1 MEKNFGFEIEKKSNE
16 AKLARA
22 GKITTPHGEILT
34 PCFVPVGTRATV
46 KGLQVEDLEK

>member
-22 GKITTPHGEILT
+22 GKITTPHGEILIRVLCLLAHG
-34 PCFVPVGTRATV
+34 PLSKVY
-46 KGLQVEDLEK
+46 KWKI